1 LQAHFIIMR
10 WNVFIVIFL
19 AGIVMEAVA
28 FRSSAQVVV
37 IPVQNASFE
46 LNSLGVNS
54 YTNNAITDWTIDGS
68 ANFGAGV
75 QSFTTASFSAAQPF
89 PSPASG
95 SQAAYIKTGEK
106 IYQDVGTL
114 LANTTYTLTLAV
126 GQRLE
131 AGNQGGGIFKL
142 INGTT
147 DLGTVLV
154 TSTLSLPTAGTF
166 TSQSI
171 TFTSGATVSGDLTI
185 ALFQS
190 SGAQVVFDN
199 IQLTALSVP
208 EPQCWVLLIVGVAF
222 FVTLWV
228 RRFRKPASSI

>member
-1 LQAHFIIMR
+1 MKWNAFII
-10 WNVFIVIFL
+10 IFL
-19 AGIVMEAVA
+19 AGIVMETGAL
-28 FRSSAQVVV
+28 RSSAQVVV

-75 QSFTTASFSAAQPF
+75 QSFTTASFSSAQPLA
-89 PSPASG
+89 SPADG
-95 SQAAYIKTGEK
+95 SQAAYVAHGDK

-126 GQRLE
+126 GQRIE
-131 AGNQGGGIFKL
+131 TANQGGGIFKL

-147 DLGTVLV
+147 DLGTVLA

-185 ALFQS
+185 ALFQT

-199 IQLTALSVP
+199 VQLTALSVP
-208 EPQCWVLLIVGVAF
+208 EPQWWMLQLMGMISFLGIW
-222 FVTLWV
+222 L
-228 RRFRKPASSI
+228 RRTFKPFAGK